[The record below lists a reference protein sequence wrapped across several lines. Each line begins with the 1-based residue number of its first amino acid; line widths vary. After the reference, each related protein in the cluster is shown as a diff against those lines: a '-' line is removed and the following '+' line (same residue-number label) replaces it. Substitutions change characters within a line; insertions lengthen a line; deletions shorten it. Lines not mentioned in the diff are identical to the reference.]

1 MSAQQDYVFS
11 DPPPS
16 TYGADAWRNRASAR
30 AREER
35 RLPQSGRCL
44 PTAPGDAPITVCVLE
59 TVSIT
64 RAGEAPVRIGSM
76 QQKIMLTLLV
86 AYAGRSVS
94 VDRLAEELWGE
105 YKPRRWV
112 ASIRTLANAL
122 RRVAGDRRFIHW
134 TGRGYRLHE
143 DADMVRTDVDEMVRL
158 AGEASVA
165 LDEGRFDEAEDAAR
179 RALRFYGGGPWTTD
193 FWYWGDLAADAYH
206 VLGRALLGQQS
217 YLRCL
222 VELSRAPEELEWHDG
237 VRACLEKAR
246 HALAAAPV

>member
-1 MSAQQDYVFS
+1 M
-11 DPPPS
+11 
-16 TYGADAWRNRASAR
+16 
-30 AREER
+30 
-35 RLPQSGRCL
+35 
-44 PTAPGDAPITVCVLE
+44 LE

-64 RAGEAPVRIGSM
+64 RVGEAPVRIGSM
-76 QQKIMLTLLV
+76 QQKIVLTLLV

-105 YKPRRWV
+105 YRPRRWV

-143 DADMVRTDVDEMVRL
+143 DADVVRTDVEEMVWL
-158 AGEASVA
+158 ADEASVA
-165 LDEGRFDEAEDAAR
+165 LEEGRLDEAEDAAR
-179 RALRFYGGGPWTTD
+179 RALGFYGSGPWTTD
-193 FWYWGDLAADAYH
+193 CWSWGDLAADAYH
-206 VLGRALLGQQS
+206 LLGRALLAKES

-237 VRACLEKAR
+237 LRACLEKAR